1 MPKSQKT
8 SLSTKQTD
16 KLEAFSGSTDT
27 NVKLAVLQNGVR
39 TSSPT
44 STTTSSTGCSLASCF
59 IPRRN
64 NQSSNYRS
72 PSRSPTRT
80 NKAPRAKPMSVV
92 KRQHNSSSSSSR
104 PISSNPPKAPL
115 LSINHSFRTSYN
127 QSHNSN
133 NQSESEAAFV
143 TNSIT
148 TMSHLHVFHRHTQTD
163 SIEQLDS
170 ASSILAIPAFHA
182 PSLESH
188 TPLAVRS
195 PPPPLPLVA
204 LVRDVSAQTEEPNIA
219 RTVEETP
226 GWVSVSAAQLLGWL
240 EDLVALR
247 QAFYKLCELVEIV
260 CSWFFFLALPALND
274 GSH

>member
-16 KLEAFSGSTDT
+16 KLEAFPDSTDS
-27 NVKLAVLQNGVR
+27 NGNLAVLQNGVR

-64 NQSSNYRS
+64 NQSSNCRS
-72 PSRSPTRT
+72 PSRSPNRA

-92 KRQHNSSSSSSR
+92 KRQHSSSSSSSR
-104 PISSNPPKAPL
+104 PISSNPPNAPL
-115 LSINHSFRTSYN
+115 LSTLNQSFRTSCN

-133 NQSESEAAFV
+133 NQSGFETALV

-148 TMSHLHVFHRHTQTD
+148 TMSHLHVFNRHTQTD
-163 SIEQLDS
+163 PIEQLDS

-182 PSLESH
+182 PSL
-188 TPLAVRS
+188 
-195 PPPPLPLVA
+195 PLPLPLEA
-204 LVRDVSAQTEEPNIA
+204 LLRDVSAQTEEPSIA
-219 RTVEETP
+219 RTAEVTP

-260 CSWFFFLALPALND
+260 CSCTSGLYLP
-274 GSH
+274 